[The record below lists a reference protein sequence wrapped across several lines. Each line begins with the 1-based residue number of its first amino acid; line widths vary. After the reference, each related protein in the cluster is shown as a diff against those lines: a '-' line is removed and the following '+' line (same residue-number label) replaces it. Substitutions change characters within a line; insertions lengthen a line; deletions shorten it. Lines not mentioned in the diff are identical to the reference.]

1 MDTIIE
7 RTEIRWLTLLII
19 LAVVGLVGW
28 YFDLFIHGPVVV
40 STGIL

>member
-1 MDTIIE
+1 MDTTIE

-28 YFDLFIHGPVVV
+28 YF
-40 STGIL
+40 